1 MLRAPTLNASR
12 FVNSARSSHA
22 SSHGRVGTTPRRG
35 GSGKTNDRGGLTKSR
50 GKVEGREEHAARSA
64 LPLDAGI

>member
-22 SSHGRVGTTPRRG
+22 SSHGRVGTTR
-35 GSGKTNDRGGLTKSR
+35 D
-50 GKVEGREEHAARSA
+50 AAA
-64 LPLDAGI
+64 QEKQMIEAA